1 MPGPGR
7 FLTAQWRHLAMLNYA
22 VDPAILTPHLPA
34 GVELD
39 AWHGTTYLSVVGF
52 MFLGTRVLGLPIP
65 FHRNFPE
72 VNLRFYVRRPGRPGE
87 PHVDADGHKRGV
99 VFLKELVPRAAIA
112 WVARV
117 VYGEAYLALPMRH
130 RVALETAAAGRVHG
144 SVAYEWRLPRTDGAW
159 HGLRLAV
166 DGVPA
171 PLVPGSEAEFITEH
185 YWGYCR
191 QRDGGTM
198 EYQVQHPP
206 WRVWPEAKLSLAG
219 DLRAIYG
226 ANFGDCLKQTPVSG
240 LVAEGSPIV
249 VHRGTRLPAY

>member
-1 MPGPGR
+1 MIAGPGR

-52 MFLGTRVLGLPIP
+52 QFLGTRVLGLPIP

-112 WVARV
+112 WVART

-130 RVALETAAAGRVHG
+130 RVALETAEAGRVHG
-144 SVAYEWRLPRTDGAW
+144 SVAYEWRLADAW
-159 HGLRLAV
+159 HGLTLAV

-185 YWGYCR
+185 YWGYAAGSGR
-191 QRDGGTM
+191 TL
-198 EYQVQHPP
+198 EYRVEHPP
-206 WRVWPEAKLSLAG
+206 WRVWPATHAALHGDLARLYGPDLAAALAG
-219 DLRAIYG
+219 PPRSAFL
-226 ANFGDCLKQTPVSG
+226 
-240 LVAEGSPIV
+240 AEGSEIA
-249 VHRGTRLPAY
+249 VHRGLAVN

>member
-185 YWGYCR
+185 YWGYAAGSGR
-191 QRDGGTM
+191 TL
-198 EYQVQHPP
+198 EYRVEHPP
-206 WRVWPEAKLSLAG
+206 WRVWPATRAALHGDLARLYGPALAAALAG
-219 DLRAIYG
+219 PPRSAFL
-226 ANFGDCLKQTPVSG
+226 
-240 LVAEGSPIV
+240 AEGSEIA
-249 VHRGTRLPAY
+249 VHRGLVVN

>member
-185 YWGYCR
+185 YWGYAAGSGR
-191 QRDGGTM
+191 TL
-198 EYQVQHPP
+198 EYRVEHPP
-206 WRVWPEAKLSLAG
+206 WRVWPATEAVLHGDLARLYGPALAAALAG
-219 DLRAIYG
+219 PPRSAFL
-226 ANFGDCLKQTPVSG
+226 
-240 LVAEGSPIV
+240 AEGSEIA
-249 VHRGTRLPAY
+249 VHRGLVVN

>member
-1 MPGPGR
+1 MAEPV
-7 FLTAQWRHLAMLNYA
+7 FLTAEWRWLAMLNFE
-22 VDPAILTPHLPA
+22 VDPGLLAPLVPA

-39 AWHGTTYLSVVGF
+39 LWQGKTLVSVVGF
-52 MFLGTRVLGLPIP
+52 RFLNTRLCGWPIP
-65 FHRNFPE
+65 GHQNFDE
-72 VNLRFYVRRPGRPGE
+72 VNLRFYVRRRAESGWR
-87 PHVDADGHKRGV
+87 RGV
-99 VFLKELVPRAAIA
+99 VFIREIAPRRAVV
-112 WVARV
+112 WVANHFYNENY
-117 VYGEAYLALPMRH
+117 VYYPMRSSFSPPT
-130 RVALETAAAGRVHG
+130 EDEPSG
-144 SVAYEWRLPRTDGAW
+144 SLTYEW
-159 HGLRLAV
+159 LANGEWL
-166 DGVPA
+166 GVNGNMSGNLQ
-171 PLVPGSEAEFITEH
+171 PLTTGSEAEFITEH

-226 ANFGDCLKQTPVSG
+226 ADFGDCLKQTPVSG